1 MRLIKYD
8 GVSDKSIKAI
18 LSSGIGSSSNNT
30 DSPSRGDSSSLERTI
45 WGQNDVGDDI
55 DGTSNW
61 SIHSGNLHREPLK
74 S

>member
-45 WGQNDVGDDI
+45 WG
-55 DGTSNW
+55 
-61 SIHSGNLHREPLK
+61 
-74 S
+74 